1 MDGFEEIHDAIE
13 DIEDESQDVT
23 ATIDGGLPPP
33 PKRQISDLT
42 ESQDPQEEMA
52 EGVELDEATLSKFQ
66 TYIERARERKAQ
78 FKYERALEY
87 FNKALRLMPGDKQL
101 QNKIKKIQARFFSY
115 FSHNGRFGFRC
126 CCSKFAFSSSSSFGR

>member
-1 MDGFEEIHDAIE
+1 MDEFEEIHDAIE
-13 DIEDESQDVT
+13 HFEDEFQDVA
-23 ATIDGGLPPP
+23 ATMDGGLLPA

-42 ESQDPQEEMA
+42 DSQNAQEVA
-52 EGVELDEATLSKFQ
+52 EGVELDEATLGKFQ

-101 QNKIKKIQARFFSY
+101 QNKIKKIQA
-115 FSHNGRFGFRC
+115 
-126 CCSKFAFSSSSSFGR
+126 SSFLKIIFS